1 MAAIEWWIY
10 VLSAYELIHLCKSSD
25 RLGPDKTE
33 LLLSR
38 TNRPSIRYI
47 TTNITILTVAC
58 SFTSMNYFTLRNLKV
73 VSIYH
78 NTSIN
83 MFGTKWTLCIGL
95 E

>member
-38 TNRPSIRYI
+38 TNRPSIRYLI
-47 TTNITILTVAC
+47 SLYY
-58 SFTSMNYFTLRNLKV
+58 SSL
-73 VSIYH
+73 H
-78 NTSIN
+78 NTECYSTVSSSAERGI
-83 MFGTKWTLCIGL
+83 MCDKILSPDTLNVDMGDFV
-95 E
+95 

>member
-38 TNRPSIRYI
+38 TNRPSIRY
-47 TTNITILTVAC
+47 LTLLY
-58 SFTSMNYFTLRNLKV
+58 YFSL
-73 VSIYH
+73 H
-78 NTSIN
+78 NT
-83 MFGTKWTLCIGL
+83 